1 VNVRE
6 ATAADEATILEF
18 TEAIFGE
25 NWDRP
30 WRPPEVTPAMFE
42 GKLVLLAEDEGEA
55 IGYAFGELD
64 PRGYAHVNIAYV
76 RPERRRAGVTKA
88 LLTEFAARA
97 RERGIEHMTLDVATD
112 NTVGREVWRRLGF
125 TEWAQRLTVP
135 IARLEQRAEAGES
148 YASIHVQSDDHD
160 AVEAVM
166 AKYLPRFGGSGHRV
180 AEPRNGWVAVY
191 AEVVDRD
198 RHVRER
204 LASELSNATAAVV
217 CAIGVEDGAVVRY
230 ALFERG
236 SIVDEYQ
243 SVPEYFGPVPPG
255 DVVALG
261 SNPTVVARLT
271 GAEPARVRAV
281 ARTASSPDELP
292 PAPELL
298 EQIAQ
303 LMGLEGAGR
312 PVA

>member
-1 VNVRE
+1 
-6 ATAADEATILEF
+6 
-18 TEAIFGE
+18 
-25 NWDRP
+25 
-30 WRPPEVTPAMFE
+30 
-42 GKLVLLAEDEGEA
+42 
-55 IGYAFGELD
+55 
-64 PRGYAHVNIAYV
+64 
-76 RPERRRAGVTKA
+76 
-88 LLTEFAARA
+88 
-97 RERGIEHMTLDVATD
+97 
-112 NTVGREVWRRLGF
+112 
-125 TEWAQRLTVP
+125 
-135 IARLEQRAEAGES
+135 
-148 YASIHVQSDDHD
+148 
-160 AVEAVM
+160 
-166 AKYLPRFGGSGHRV
+166 
-180 AEPRNGWVAVY
+180 
-191 AEVVDRD
+191 
-198 RHVRER
+198 VRER